1 MCNRGTEEIVDC
13 GMDEVDIAKVNI
25 ESLIIAEGVLE
36 DLTDISNDED
46 IDIEEL
52 IFCALAQGVIQ

>member
-52 IFCALAQGVIQ
+52 IFCALAQGVI